1 VTHYYILNTQE
12 KAFEALFLFTRPL
25 MPAAAARMPR
35 SLAPLLR
42 IHQKCVLSKS
52 LTPRVASIYRRCL
65 IEIMEE
71 IRLMLSLQ

>member
-1 VTHYYILNTQE
+1 
-12 KAFEALFLFTRPL
+12 
-25 MPAAAARMPR
+25 MPAAAARTPR

-42 IHQKCVLSKS
+42 IHQKFVLSKS